1 MNWEFDILYAIQSI
15 RNPVLDR
22 IMAVLSD
29 IGNYGIFWIAVAAVL
44 VISKSTDQAGFRCRR
59 RSY

>member
-29 IGNYGIFWIAVAAVL
+29 IGNYGILWIAVAAVL
-44 VISKSTDQAGFRCRR
+44 VIIILTF
-59 RSY
+59 